1 MNEGIGIFILL
12 VILATTGKCY
22 VKEELRKKINED
34 GA

>member
-1 MNEGIGIFILL
+1 MSEGIGIFILL

-22 VKEELRKKINED
+22 VKEELRKRMNKD